1 MRKLIYIA
9 SPYTIGDTEA
19 NVNRQIDTYAEL
31 IKLGFAPIAPLLSH
45 FVEIKYPQDHSTWI
59 DIDFAMLSK
68 CDGLLRLD
76 GESKGADLEVG
87 FATDHDIPVYYSI
100 SELKS

>member
-9 SPYTIGDTEA
+9 SPYTIGDTET

-68 CDGLLRLD
+68 CDGLLRLG

-87 FATDHDIPVYYSI
+87 FATDHGIAVYYSI